1 MFLITPCPMRTITAR
16 TTVHFELYK
25 KKKKNLQLYLRTLL
39 IGFNYDILII

>member
-25 KKKKNLQLYLRTLL
+25 KKKPAVISTYTVNWV
-39 IGFNYDILII
+39 